1 MEKWKVVAIEPGKE
15 PYETEMSFE
24 NAQEFV
30 GGYIRQVH
38 VYDDIVALVNEDG
51 ERHNLEPNRHMILQE
66 KGHIPLLI
74 LGNFILVKVAD
85 SDFKSLN
92 EKEIEEAK
100 FIYRSTSKDATIF
113 I

>member
-24 NAQEFV
+24 DTQKFV
-30 GGYIRQVH
+30 GGYIEQVQL
-38 VYDDIVALVNEDG
+38 YDEIVALVNEEGDMKK
-51 ERHNLEPNRHMILQE
+51 LEPNRHMILQE
-66 KGHIPLLI
+66 KGHFPLLL
-74 LGNFILVKVAD
+74 LGNFVLVKVNNGD
-85 SDFKSLN
+85 YTSLN
-92 EKEIEEAK
+92 EKEVEEAK